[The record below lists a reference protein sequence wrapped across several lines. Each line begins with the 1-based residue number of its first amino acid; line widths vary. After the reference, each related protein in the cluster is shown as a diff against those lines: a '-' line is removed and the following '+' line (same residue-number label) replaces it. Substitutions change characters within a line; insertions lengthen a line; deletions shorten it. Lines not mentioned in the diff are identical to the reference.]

1 MLVATE
7 DTRIA
12 LRISELESNIN
23 DQNELHHQI
32 EAVEKL
38 RLDLL
43 SGQQCV
49 KDFFICLQENM
60 LSWPDVCSVFNFTVT
75 QSTECCSCETL
86 TTSDTTQLYIEIE
99 VPPDNSHLN
108 NSVEEMLNISE
119 LFAMNCEN
127 CKKLVQKEKRLQL
140 TSASESE
147 FITVILRRT
156 VETLDG
162 YELNKNRTICTDD
175 VFIR

>member
-1 MLVATE
+1 M
-7 DTRIA
+7 R
-12 LRISELESNIN
+12 
-23 DQNELHHQI
+23 HQV
-32 EAVEKL
+32 EVVEKL

-49 KDFFICLQENM
+49 KDFFICLQENT
-60 LSWPDVCSVFNFTVT
+60 LSWPDVSSILNFNVT
-75 QSTECCSCETL
+75 ESTECCACNSF
-86 TTSDTTQLYIEIE
+86 TSSETTQLYVEIE

-108 NSVEEMLNISE
+108 NSVEEIFNISE

-140 TSASESE
+140 TTASESE

-162 YELNKNRTICTDD
+162 YELNKHRIISTDD